1 MAYGTLLAAALLS
14 SVANF
19 AAAQCTRPSSVTD
32 TEYGTI
38 TEADLAI
45 ATFDVTLACAG
56 GYSSTGS
63 PTAVACTSD
72 ATDYTVTAPCAG
84 ASCTAL

>member
-19 AAAQCTRPSSVTD
+19 AAAQCTTPTSVTA

-38 TEADLAI
+38 TETDLTGA
-45 ATFDVTLACAG
+45 AFAVTLACAS
-56 GYSSTGS
+56 GYSSTGT
-63 PTAVACTSD
+63 PTASCSSAGE
-72 ATDYTVTAPCAG
+72 YTVTDACTG